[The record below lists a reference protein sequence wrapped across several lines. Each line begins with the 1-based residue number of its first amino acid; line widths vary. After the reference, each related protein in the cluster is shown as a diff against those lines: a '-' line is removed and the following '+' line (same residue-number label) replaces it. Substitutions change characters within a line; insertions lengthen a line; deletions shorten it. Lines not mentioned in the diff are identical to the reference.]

1 MVIIIIIIIIVI
13 IIIIIIIIIQKF
25 QSIHRVAISNLRLQG
40 LLGGLSL
47 IPARLFFEVKP
58 TLPFSSLLGND
69 ENLMNF

>member
-1 MVIIIIIIIIVI
+1 M
-13 IIIIIIIIIQKF
+13 
-25 QSIHRVAISNLRLQG
+25 AISNLRLQG

-58 TLPFSSLLGND
+58 TQPFSCLLGNG